1 MWGMN
6 KNSPPSK
13 AHPQGEEN
21 TNISKRE
28 LQLVP
33 IDTAG
38 GRVHVE
44 WEQDN
49 PLTPMGQLVF
59 FAQFLEAGG
68 LLERFYAQSPLNYQS
83 RNSPKV
89 IDVLGTALLS
99 ILAGHRRYA
108 HINALR
114 FDTVN
119 PPLLGMSKVMSEDC
133 VRRAMKAMD
142 EAQALK
148 WLEGQMQECWEPL
161 LENEWV
167 LDVDTTIKTVY
178 GQDNQFGY
186 NPHKPGRPSHV
197 YHTFFIGAIRLCLG
211 VDVQSGN
218 KHAAKHG
225 MPKLWQ
231 LLDRLP
237 QSLWPT
243 LLRADCAYGN
253 ETILKQ
259 AEQHKLDYVCRL
271 RKTSK
276 VKTLIRLLELQGKWQ
291 VIPNG
296 GWDGINGEIQLNGWS
311 CKRRVVILRRRLKN
325 KNRTNKS
332 QTTKQKLLEL
342 EGGSLVSEAVYE
354 YVVLVTSMNWPLESL
369 AKLYRERADMEN
381 IIDELK
387 NQWGWGGYTTQDLK
401 RCQIM
406 AILVGLVY
414 NWWSLYTRLIDDSQH
429 HEAITSRPAML
440 NGVARQVEHSGQK
453 TLKVSLMHASADKIR
468 ELLVVANR
476 FIYKVK
482 QVAQQFSQPER
493 WKLIL
498 MRIFRRYLRGQVLL
512 EPPSELREAF
522 ALP

>member
-1 MWGMN
+1 M
-6 KNSPPSK
+6 
-13 AHPQGEEN
+13 
-21 TNISKRE
+21 
-28 LQLVP
+28 
-33 IDTAG
+33 
-38 GRVHVE
+38 
-44 WEQDN
+44 
-49 PLTPMGQLVF
+49 
-59 FAQFLEAGG
+59 
-68 LLERFYAQSPLNYQS
+68 
-83 RNSPKV
+83 
-89 IDVLGTALLS
+89 
-99 ILAGHRRYA
+99 
-108 HINALR
+108 
-114 FDTVN
+114 
-119 PPLLGMSKVMSEDC
+119 
-133 VRRAMKAMD
+133 
-142 EAQALK
+142 
-148 WLEGQMQECWEPL
+148 
-161 LENEWV
+161 
-167 LDVDTTIKTVY
+167 
-178 GQDNQFGY
+178 
-186 NPHKPGRPSHV
+186 
-197 YHTFFIGAIRLCLG
+197 
-211 VDVQSGN
+211 
-218 KHAAKHG
+218 
-225 MPKLWQ
+225 
-231 LLDRLP
+231 
-237 QSLWPT
+237 
-243 LLRADCAYGN
+243 
-253 ETILKQ
+253 
-259 AEQHKLDYVCRL
+259 
-271 RKTSK
+271 
-276 VKTLIRLLELQGKWQ
+276 
-291 VIPNG
+291 
-296 GWDGINGEIQLNGWS
+296 
-311 CKRRVVILRRRLKN
+311 VILRRRLKN

-482 QVAQQFSQPER
+482 QVAEQFSQPER